1 MSQDSQDSSA
11 TPSQGGDSP
20 SRRRIRIG
28 SQRSAA
34 DFDRARQAELRRAP
48 DEGESETSDK
58 APAPVEH
65 QAATPVASDVPSEPA
80 ASVSESPTAPPKG
93 KPHRK
98 ESQKEPRSQ
107 EPAGAPQRI
116 VRSVDPASIGDDLD
130 REIAEALGDASID
143 DIMAQSAGIAAEE
156 ELPPETRRSAV
167 VVRVHRDDVFFSL
180 GARHEGVAP
189 LRQFAKP
196 PGVGDRLDVVVTG
209 FHADDGLYAVGLP
222 GASVDVSGWE
232 DLAEGAVVE
241 ARVTGANT
249 GGLECQVGG
258 QRGFIPA
265 SQVGLYR
272 VENLPEYI
280 GQKLACIVTEANA
293 ARGNLVLSHRGVLE
307 REQEQARREL
317 FEKLEVGEVREGV
330 VRNVRDFGA
339 FVDVGGVDGLV
350 HVSKLSWD
358 RVDHPSQV
366 LTEGQKVRVKIDK
379 IDTATG
385 KISLSYRDTLENP
398 WTRATEKYPPGA
410 VAAGTVTRLAKFGA
424 FVKLEPGVEGLI
436 HISELA
442 HQHVRS
448 VGAVLKEG
456 QEVSVKVLTVD
467 PEAQRISL
475 SLKALQAAPQAQSE
489 AADEAEQATD
499 ATAQTQTAQRRDEP
513 LKGGFDRPTGGDK
526 FGLNW

>member
-1 MSQDSQDSSA
+1 M
-11 TPSQGGDSP
+11 
-20 SRRRIRIG
+20 
-28 SQRSAA
+28 
-34 DFDRARQAELRRAP
+34 
-48 DEGESETSDK
+48 
-58 APAPVEH
+58 
-65 QAATPVASDVPSEPA
+65 
-80 ASVSESPTAPPKG
+80 
-93 KPHRK
+93 
-98 ESQKEPRSQ
+98 
-107 EPAGAPQRI
+107 
-116 VRSVDPASIGDDLD
+116 RSVDPSAIGDDLD
-130 REIAEALGDASID
+130 REIAEALGDASIE
-143 DIMAQSAGIAAEE
+143 DIMAQSAGVAAEE

-196 PGVGDRLDVVVTG
+196 PGVGDRLDVVVNG
-209 FHADDGLYAVGLP
+209 FHADDGLYSVGVP

-232 DLAEGAVVE
+232 DLAEGTVVE

-249 GGLECQVGG
+249 GGLECQVGA

-265 SQVGLYR
+265 SHVGLYR
-272 VENLPEYI
+272 VENLAEYI
-280 GQKLACIVTEANA
+280 GQKLACVVTEANA

-307 REQEQARREL
+307 REREVARREF
-317 FEKLEVGEVREGV
+317 FEKLEVGDVHEGV
-330 VRNVRDFGA
+330 VRNIRDFGA
-339 FVDVGGVDGLV
+339 FVDLGGVDGLV

-379 IDTATG
+379 IDPATG

-410 VAAGTVTRLAKFGA
+410 VVTGTVSRLANFGA
-424 FVKLEPGVEGLI
+424 FVKFEPGLEGLI

-448 VGAVLKEG
+448 VGAILKEG

-467 PEAQRISL
+467 TDAQRMSL
-475 SLKALQAAPQAQSE
+475 SLKATQAAPQAQSE
-489 AADEAEQATD
+489 TADEPESAEGETAAASATKRPS
-499 ATAQTQTAQRRDEP
+499 AP
-513 LKGGFDRPTGGDK
+513 LKGGFDRPTGGEK